1 MSFKRSVVA
10 LAQAQTAPVL
20 TLHRAYSAV
29 RPVSA
34 CWVAARAP
42 KTSVLKA
49 PVRGSAK
56 GEDKKPP
63 PFSYLTSQDYPSR
76 HSPEVRGLPLSRRG
90 ELTHGVC
97 GVHFPFGRAL
107 QLAVDALRV
116 LP

>member
-56 GEDKKPP
+56 GEDKNPP
-63 PFSYLTSQDYPSR
+63 LLT
-76 HSPEVRGLPLSRRG
+76 LP
-90 ELTHGVC
+90 
-97 GVHFPFGRAL
+97 
-107 QLAVDALRV
+107 
-116 LP
+116 